1 MNEIKRDLGQRQRA
15 TDDVDAS
22 LTSGLGR
29 APASPADGRTPF
41 NPTLRL
47 QRESPSEP
55 ASSKSLPG
63 ISETSDTSDRLDDT
77 NGQTD
82 DGERAKPD
90 RQRGFSTLTLRI
102 LAVNLMA
109 LLVLVGS
116 VLFLDQYRR
125 QLIERE
131 VSNLATEAQIFAAM
145 VGEGAVIEDVDGDIV
160 LSPPLG
166 RQMVRRLNETTQT
179 RSRLFL
185 ADGGVV
191 ADSHM
196 LRGGLGIV
204 EIEELPPLSSEETAV
219 WNGGWSLTDR
229 WADLIGVPSIITSDT
244 STQLARGT
252 AITQSA
258 MENVNRALA
267 GHVSATAWA
276 SSDDDVAFTAAA
288 PVQQFKQV
296 LGAVL
301 LIRDGAQ
308 LQAAMTEVRR
318 SILYISMVAL
328 SVTVLLSL
336 YLAGT
341 IERPLRRLARAADR
355 VRNSPGRTAQ
365 IPDFT
370 SRRDEIGD
378 LSHALREMTETLWQ
392 RLDSIEAFAADVAH
406 EIKNPLTSLR
416 SAVET
421 ASRVS
426 DPVQQQK
433 LMAIIQ
439 DDVRR
444 LDRLITDI
452 SNASRLDAEL
462 SRANAEVI
470 DLSQMLGM
478 LADMYRHTIDAD
490 DNEQPVE
497 FILSLP
503 QAGKLHVLG
512 LEGRLVQVLQNL
524 ITNAMSFSPPGGR
537 IILSATKHSAR
548 AIITVEDDGPGIPE
562 GKLDAIFD
570 RFYSERPKTEK
581 FGTHSGLGLSIS
593 KQIIEA
599 HNGSIRAENRYS
611 GAKVIGAR
619 FIIDLPAADA
629 TVVSSARATDGSK
642 GRSRKRGR
650 KAA

>member
-1 MNEIKRDLGQRQRA
+1 MPPGLWFGRAAVLNEIKRDLGQDGGAGSASAARPLAAAGPFNPNTRLNVGPAPGDVLPELESPSADNRPADAEPVKGNRQRA
-15 TDDVDAS
+15 
-22 LTSGLGR
+22 
-29 APASPADGRTPF
+29 
-41 NPTLRL
+41 
-47 QRESPSEP
+47 
-55 ASSKSLPG
+55 
-63 ISETSDTSDRLDDT
+63 
-77 NGQTD
+77 
-82 DGERAKPD
+82 
-90 RQRGFSTLTLRI
+90 FSTLTLRI

-116 VLFLDQYRR
+116 VMFLDQYRR

-131 VSNLATEAQIFAAM
+131 LTNLATEAQIFAAM
-145 VGEGAVIEDVDGDIV
+145 VGEGAVVEDVDNEIV

-185 ADGGVV
+185 GNGQVV

-204 EIEELPPLSSEETAV
+204 EIEELPPLVNDETAV
-219 WNGGWSLTDR
+219 WNNSWHLSDR
-229 WADLIGVPSIITSDT
+229 WADLLGMPAPAEDDGGR
-244 STQLARGT
+244 QLARGT

-258 MENVNRALA
+258 MENVNRALV
-267 GHVSATAWA
+267 GHVSSTAWA
-276 SSDDDVAFTAAA
+276 SDGDDVAFTAAA

-301 LIRDGAQ
+301 LIRDGSQ
-308 LQAAMTEVRR
+308 LKAAMTEVRR
-318 SILYISMVAL
+318 SILYISMIAL

-355 VRNSPGRTAQ
+355 VRNSPGRTSQ

-370 SRRDEIGD
+370 ARRDEIGD
-378 LSHALREMTETLWQ
+378 LSLALREMTETLWQ

-421 ASRVS
+421 ASRVT

-433 LMAIIQ
+433 LMAIVQ

-478 LADMYRHTIDAD
+478 LADMYRHTIASDGEDEA
-490 DNEQPVE
+490 PVE

-524 ITNAMSFSPPGGR
+524 ITNAMSFSPAGGR
-537 IILSATKHSAR
+537 IILTATHHSER

-599 HNGSIRAENRYS
+599 HNGTIRVENRYS
-611 GAKVIGAR
+611 GKDVIGAR
-619 FIIDLPAADA
+619 FIIDLPAADPSVTRA
-629 TVVSSARATDGSK
+629 ARRDRPVEK
-642 GRSRKRGR
+642 GRGKRKS
-650 KAA
+650 AA